1 MFTRVL
7 SGSPDAATGG
17 RGGDPGEEGVAPLE
31 RAPVGG
37 VEGGGVEGV
46 EVEGV
51 EVEGVEVEGVGV
63 EGDAEVGDLAGVAS
77 TGSPDAGA
85 AVPGL
90 FG

>member
-17 RGGDPGEEGVAPLE
+17 RGGAPGEEGVAPLE

-37 VEGGGVEGV
+37 VEGGG
-46 EVEGV
+46 VEGV